1 MICGKGKKNVRDMSK
16 RRLDASVSADIVEY
30 LQQQGWSLKTI
41 GSMVGVSESFVSR
54 VKQKTRSF
62 TISRLCKLE
71 QKINL
76 PLPLL
81 LLQAIRQE
89 SVPKELRSHYQKLQQ
104 VLVASAEL
112 GHVLDDRPLTE
123 KKRYKEKAH
132 G

>member
-1 MICGKGKKNVRDMSK
+1 VICGKGKKVRDMSK

-30 LQQQGWSLKTI
+30 LQQQGWTLKTI

-62 TISRLCKLE
+62 TISRLCKIE
-71 QKINL
+71 KKINL

-81 LLQAIRQE
+81 LLRAIRQE
-89 SVPKELRSHYQKLQQ
+89 SIPEELRSHYQNLQQ
-104 VLVASAEL
+104 VLIASAEL
-112 GHVLDDRPLTE
+112 GHVLGDRPLME
-123 KKRYKEKAH
+123 KKRYEEKGH